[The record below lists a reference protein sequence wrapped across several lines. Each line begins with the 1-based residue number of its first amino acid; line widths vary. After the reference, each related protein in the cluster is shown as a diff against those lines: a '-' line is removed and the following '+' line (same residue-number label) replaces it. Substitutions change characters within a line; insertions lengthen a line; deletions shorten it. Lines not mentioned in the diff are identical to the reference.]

1 MFHHALSYFH
11 LYQEKWNY
19 LNYLIQNLYNTNPDS
34 NRFLKTKFDIKI
46 DDETKV
52 LELFFRVGD
61 KVINTKND
69 YQMPWYYIKDGT
81 LYVNN
86 QKSGI
91 TNGEVGTIVKMI
103 EYRDKYGDLN
113 RKIIVKFEDKYI
125 IYENDFENLELAYAI
140 TIHKSQGSE
149 WAAVMVVLNKQH
161 KSMIDRNL
169 FYTGITRSKKMSIVI
184 SDSDTISYGVHN
196 TRSVR
201 RTTGLQERLNEMV
214 TKPRVVSESVDL

>member
-1 MFHHALSYFH
+1 
-11 LYQEKWNY
+11 
-19 LNYLIQNLYNTNPDS
+19 
-34 NRFLKTKFDIKI
+34 
-46 DDETKV
+46 
-52 LELFFRVGD
+52 
-61 KVINTKND
+61 
-69 YQMPWYYIKDGT
+69 
-81 LYVNN
+81 
-86 QKSGI
+86 
-91 TNGEVGTIVKMI
+91 MI